1 MLDLCEELGILFGLK
16 GGVGMKRR
24 GIWLLAG
31 IALCLTACH
40 KAVEPITHFSEGS
53 QYATH
58 LTTES
63 PESVWSTA
71 MSSAATWKNTSQSQL
86 QETAAVTRAA
96 PSKAS
101 STGTTAPAKAK
112 STNTKAPTDSPT
124 PVKTSLCTTST
135 TSTLVQPTQ
144 ADPWTYPYDI
154 AVMEAECRT
163 YAESL
168 GWVWKDSL
176 TLTNSSWNGNV
187 STYPFT
193 KYSDEVIRTLKDS
206 VFEMIAL
213 ERNSY
218 HGLKTNMRVY
228 FQLHEDSYGD
238 YLIYSLTD

>member
-1 MLDLCEELGILFGLK
+1 
-16 GGVGMKRR
+16 MKRR

-71 MSSAATWKNTSQSQL
+71 MSSAATWENTSQSQL
-86 QETAAVTRAA
+86 QETAAITGTA

-101 STGTTAPAKAK
+101 STGIAAP
-112 STNTKAPTDSPT
+112 TKAAAGSST
-124 PVKTSLCTTST
+124 PAKTSLCTMST

-193 KYSDEVIRTLKDS
+193 KYPDEVTRTLKDS

-213 ERNSY
+213 DRNYY
-218 HGLKTNMRVY
+218 HGLKTNMRIY
-228 FQLHEDSYGD
+228 FQPHEDSYGD

>member
-1 MLDLCEELGILFGLK
+1 MK
-16 GGVGMKRR
+16 GR

-40 KAVEPITHFSEGS
+40 GAVEPNSLATRSE
-53 QYATH
+53 
-58 LTTES
+58 
-63 PESVWSTA
+63 
-71 MSSAATWKNTSQSQL
+71 
-86 QETAAVTRAA
+86 VTRDAA
-96 PSKAS
+96 AGDWTTPSALNQTEKRENPS
-101 STGTTAPAKAK
+101 HSMQTGTTGTLTNGTRSIA
-112 STNTKAPTDSPT
+112 STIKGSSSPQSRQQLTRAYSTTFTSTKGVSTT
-124 PVKTSLCTTST
+124 TTS
-135 TSTLVQPTQ
+135 SLAE

-168 GWVWKDSL
+168 EWVWKDSL

-193 KYSDEVIRTLKDS
+193 KYPDEVTRTLKDS

-213 ERNSY
+213 ERNYY
-218 HGLKTNMRVY
+218 HGLKTNMRIY
-228 FQLHEDSYGD
+228 FQPHEDSYGD

>member
-53 QYATH
+53 QYVTH

-71 MSSAATWKNTSQSQL
+71 RSSATIWKSTSQSQL
-86 QETAAVTRAA
+86 QETAAVKGTA

-101 STGTTAPAKAK
+101 SRGITAP
-112 STNTKAPTDSPT
+112 TGSPT

-144 ADPWTYPYDI
+144 AEPWTYPYDI
-154 AVMEAECRT
+154 AVMEAECRI

-193 KYSDEVIRTLKDS
+193 KYPDEVTRTLKDS

-213 ERNSY
+213 
-218 HGLKTNMRVY
+218 
-228 FQLHEDSYGD
+228 
-238 YLIYSLTD
+238 

>member
-1 MLDLCEELGILFGLK
+1 
-16 GGVGMKRR
+16 
-24 GIWLLAG
+24 
-31 IALCLTACH
+31 
-40 KAVEPITHFSEGS
+40 
-53 QYATH
+53 
-58 LTTES
+58 
-63 PESVWSTA
+63 
-71 MSSAATWKNTSQSQL
+71 MSSAATWENTSQSQL
-86 QETAAVTRAA
+86 QETAAITGTA

-101 STGTTAPAKAK
+101 STGIAAP
-112 STNTKAPTDSPT
+112 TKAAAGSST
-124 PVKTSLCTTST
+124 PAKTSLCTTST

-193 KYSDEVIRTLKDS
+193 KYPDEVTRTLKDS

-213 ERNSY
+213 ERNYY
-218 HGLKTNMRVY
+218 HGLKTNMRIY
-228 FQLHEDSYGD
+228 FQPHEDSYGD

>member
-1 MLDLCEELGILFGLK
+1 
-16 GGVGMKRR
+16 MKRR

-40 KAVEPITHFSEGS
+40 KAVEPIAHFSEGS

-58 LTTES
+58 LTTEP
-63 PESVWSTA
+63 PESVWNTA
-71 MSSAATWKNTSQSQL
+71 MSSATIWKSTSQSHL
-86 QETAAVTRAA
+86 QETAAVTGTA

-101 STGTTAPAKAK
+101 STEITAPTKAK
-112 STNTKAPTDSPT
+112 STNSKAVAGSST
-124 PVKTSLCTTST
+124 PAKTSLCTMST

-144 ADPWTYPYDI
+144 TDPWTYPYDI

-168 GWVWKDSL
+168 EWVWKDSL

-193 KYSDEVIRTLKDS
+193 KYPDEVTRTLKDS
-206 VFEMIAL
+206 VFEMISL
-213 ERNSY
+213 ERNYY
-218 HGLKTNMRVY
+218 HGLKTNMRIY
-228 FQLHEDSYGD
+228 FQPHEDSYGD